1 MEVLEKLSQ
10 IKTAGFQDG
19 CIRRREVFRRL
30 NKQQGSKMDVTGK
43 KEQRKETELDESWL
57 KFTTKVTP
65 NTGVD
70 CKGAALCCCLRC

>member
-1 MEVLEKLSQ
+1 
-10 IKTAGFQDG
+10 
-19 CIRRREVFRRL
+19 
-30 NKQQGSKMDVTGK
+30 MDVSGK

-70 CKGAALCCCLRC
+70 CKGELHSVAV